1 MKIIIILAFTLILD
15 LSIACNNYQTTKSF
29 YDKVTGKQ
37 STKVV
42 FNTENLCD
50 G

>member
-1 MKIIIILAFTLILD
+1 MKIILILVFTLILN
-15 LSIACNNYQTTKSF
+15 LAIACNNYQSTKSF

-37 STKVV
+37 SSKVV